1 MLRGITLL
9 FLCRRTL
16 LRRDAG
22 LDRDVV
28 PQVDEERVRKDRVG
42 HIRVAED
49 GHGGGDGAAGLVEL
63 EVQTGAETHVKALCK
78 SSIENDIKRENANI
92 DGDTA
97 MGTMLK
103 YGSEGAKQ
111 FYEMFI
117 LDSAHAAAHRDG
129 DIHIHDLDFLTLTTT
144 CCQIDL
150 LKLFRDGFSTGH
162 GFLREPNDI
171 RSYAALACIA
181 IQSNQN
187 DQHGGQSVPNFDYS
201 MAPGVRKTFRK
212 LFRSNLAKALEV
224 FGEDDN
230 NEVDARELT
239 ERVEQETGK
248 WACLAGDNG
257 YDEAVGQQPS
267 SLCSE
272 IMVSSMAML
281 RSRAVRVEPA

>member
-1 MLRGITLL
+1 MVSSIRK
-9 FLCRRTL
+9 
-16 LRRDAG
+16 RDA
-22 LDRDVV
+22 RIVPFDVNKIAQAIFRAASSQGGKDYV
-28 PQVDEERVRKDRVG
+28 LSLKIAAEVLERLNEQFEDAIPDVEQVQD
-42 HIRVAED
+42 
-49 GHGGGDGAAGLVEL
+49 LVEKTL
-63 EVQTGAETHVKALCK
+63 IKSGHARTAKAYILYRHQRTK
-78 SSIENDIKRENANI
+78 IREMNTRLMTTIRDLTFKDAKDNDLKRENANI

-117 LDSAHAAAHRDG
+117 LDPAHAKAHREG

-171 RSYAALACIA
+171 RSYSALACIA

-212 LFRSNLAKALEV
+212 LFQIGRASC
-224 FGEDDN
+224 
-230 NEVDARELT
+230 R
-239 ERVEQETGK
+239 ERV
-248 WACLAGDNG
+248 
-257 YDEAVGQQPS
+257 
-267 SLCSE
+267 
-272 IMVSSMAML
+272 
-281 RSRAVRVEPA
+281 